1 MNDSATPPTDRL
13 VQDLRT
19 LVADAEDLVKA
30 TAAET
35 GERIKNARAR
45 LEDNLRVARAR
56 LDEAQLALADQSKAA
71 AAATDRFARENP
83 WKVAGIAAGIGLL
96 LGVLIGRRD

>member
-35 GERIKNARAR
+35 GERIKTARVR
-45 LEDNLRVARAR
+45 LEDNLRVARVR
-56 LDEAQLALADQSKAA
+56 LDETQQALIERSKVA
-71 AAATDRFARENP
+71 AAATDRFAHENP
-83 WKVAGIAAGIGLL
+83 WKVAGIAAGLGLL
-96 LGVLIGRRD
+96 LGLLLGRRD

>member
-45 LEDNLRVARAR
+45 LEDHLRVARVR

>member
-1 MNDSATPPTDRL
+1 MNDTVSPNTDKL

-35 GERIKNARAR
+35 GERIKGARAR

-56 LDEAQLALADQSKAA
+56 LTDVEQVLNEKARVA
-71 AAATDRFARENP
+71 AAATDRFAHENP
-83 WKVAGIAAGIGLL
+83 WRVAGIAAGLGLL
-96 LGVLIGRRD
+96 LGLLIGRRD

>member
-1 MNDSATPPTDRL
+1 MNDTVNLTTDKL

-35 GERIKNARAR
+35 GERIKGARTR
-45 LEDNLRVARAR
+45 LEDNLRLARAR
-56 LDEAQLALADQSKAA
+56 LADAEQALLEKSRVAA
-71 AAATDRFARENP
+71 AVTDRFAHDNP
-83 WKVAGIAAGIGLL
+83 WQIAGIAAGLGLL
-96 LGVLIGRRD
+96 LGLLIGRH

>member
-35 GERIKNARAR
+35 GERIKNARTR
-45 LEDNLRVARAR
+45 LEDHLRVARAR
-56 LDEAQLALADQSKAA
+56 LDEAQLALVEQSKVA

>member
-1 MNDSATPPTDRL
+1 MNDTISASTDRL
-13 VQDLRT
+13 VQDFRA

-35 GERIKNARAR
+35 GERIKGARLRLEDDLRLARAR
-45 LEDNLRVARAR
+45 LNET
-56 LDEAQLALADQSKAA
+56 EQALIERSRAA
-71 AAATDRFARENP
+71 AAATDRFAHENP
-83 WKVAGIAAGIGLL
+83 WKVAGIAAGLALL

>member
-1 MNDSATPPTDRL
+1 MNDTVNLTTDKL

-35 GERIKNARAR
+35 GERIKGARTR
-45 LEDNLRVARAR
+45 LEDNLRLARAR
-56 LDEAQLALADQSKAA
+56 LADAEQALLEKSRVAA
-71 AAATDRFARENP
+71 AVTDRFAHDNP
-83 WKVAGIAAGIGLL
+83 WQIAGIAAGLGLL
-96 LGVLIGRRD
+96 LGLLIARRD

>member
-35 GERIKNARAR
+35 GERIKNARTR
-45 LEDNLRVARAR
+45 LEGHLRVARAR
-56 LDEAQLALADQSKAA
+56 LDEAQLALVEQSKVAA
-71 AAATDRFARENP
+71 AAGDRFARENP